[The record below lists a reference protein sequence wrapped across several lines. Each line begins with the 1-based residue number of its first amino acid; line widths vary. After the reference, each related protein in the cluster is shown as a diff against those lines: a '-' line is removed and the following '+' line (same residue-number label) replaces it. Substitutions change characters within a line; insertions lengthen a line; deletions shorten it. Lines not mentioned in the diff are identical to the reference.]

1 MVLTSAIW
9 SFDTCGCIIE
19 YEWDTEQDEA
29 SRVHRAR
36 VIIKDCGLH
45 GKTKDKHDHFGVVL
59 KENQRKN
66 TSLAMIEEEE
76 PTMLPSDCEWS
87 FDEKR
92 NLHIKL
98 KRALAADK
106 KARVQEK
113 LDAKHGQGKA
123 VID

>member
-19 YEWDTEQDEA
+19 YEWDTEQDEN

-36 VIIKDCGLH
+36 TIIKDCGLH
-45 GKTKDKHDHFGVVL
+45 GKTKDKHEHFDVVL
-59 KENQRKN
+59 EENQRKN
-66 TSLAMIEEEE
+66 ISLGIIQEED
-76 PTMLPSDCEWS
+76 PSVTPDQYEWS

-98 KRALAADK
+98 KRELTADK

-113 LDAKHGQGKA
+113 LDAKHGKDKA
-123 VID
+123 VLD